1 MVDFWGRLL
10 LHVVASRQYLDQHS
24 PLNCTGSGG
33 FVDRFV
39 DSICFIWPRGRGTK
53 GLGFEKP
60 FLLRPC

>member
-39 DSICFIWPRGRGTK
+39 DSI
-53 GLGFEKP
+53 
-60 FLLRPC
+60 FLHLASGQRNERARF